1 MEEEM
6 MKTILV
12 GTLAV
17 LILFGCA
24 DIRQFAP
31 TSTTYQLDSTGRRVS
46 ETIVED
52 GLIAAARE
60 QFKAQQECYRAQA
73 EKPRSFPIVDLTKMT
88 PTMQFAYTLS
98 ENNRQLTEVVVRA
111 LGTKDPCALIGDN
124 IFSMTARESE
134 ATMAYNS
141 KAIGLLSMP
150 LNIATG
156 GWAAGYFA
164 GKIKGNTYNVGG
176 DGNEINRS
184 TSQIQTAGQTTRE
197 NYVEQGAGGSS
208 GGYDPSLGCS
218 YETWF
223 SNGGFCPS

>member
-73 EKPRSFPIVDLTKMT
+73 KKPRSSSTVDISKMT
-88 PTMQFAYTLS
+88 PTMQLSYVMS
-98 ENNRQLTEVVVRA
+98 ENSMQLAEMVVQA
-111 LGTKDPCALIGDN
+111 LKTNDPCALVGDN
-124 IFSMTARESE
+124 IFSMTARETE
-134 ATMAYNS
+134 ASMKYNTEWAGVIKFPAMAV
-141 KAIGLLSMP
+141 
-150 LNIATG
+150 AT
-156 GWAAGYFA
+156 GWAARYFID
-164 GKIKGNTYNVGG
+164 GLMGNTYNMG
-176 DGNEINRS
+176 DGNEVNRS

-197 NYVEQGAGGSS
+197 NYVEQGAKSS
-208 GGYDPSLGCS
+208 SSGYDPSLGCS

-223 SNGGFCPS
+223 TNGGFCPS